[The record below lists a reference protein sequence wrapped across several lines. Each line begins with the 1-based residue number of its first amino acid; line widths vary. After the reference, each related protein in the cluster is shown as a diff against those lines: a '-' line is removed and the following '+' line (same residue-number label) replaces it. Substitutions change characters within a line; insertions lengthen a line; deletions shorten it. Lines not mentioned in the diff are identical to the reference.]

1 MATRKKAK
9 AKESA
14 KTRKARVAKLVKTCD
29 KRWEKLAKRYCPK
42 GVFMLEKKDAFTVAD
57 LRNDKTKV
65 VPDEDFIIGT
75 LWDNG
80 YEEGKPL
87 HAKLKKKLSSYA
99 FNIDYKGDKWGYY
112 IPPCDN
118 MIWELSCAHNTI
130 VKIKHKL
137 LEQQIQSLLLSL
149 HFGDISIED
158 I

>member
-1 MATRKKAK
+1 MATRKK

-29 KRWEKLAKRYCPK
+29 KRWEKLAKKYCPN
-42 GVFMLEKKDAFTVAD
+42 GVFKLEKKDAFTVAD

-65 VPDEDFIIGT
+65 VPGDDFIIGA

-80 YEEGKPL
+80 YDEGMPL
-87 HAKLKKKLSSYA
+87 FAKLKKKLSSHA
-99 FNIDYKGDKWGYY
+99 FNIDYKGDKYGYY

-118 MIWELSCAHNTI
+118 MIWELSCARNDV
-130 VKIKHKL
+130 VKIKQRL
-137 LEQQIQSLLLSL
+137 LEWQIQSLLLSL
-149 HFGDISIED
+149 HFGDISIKD